1 MQPAID
7 FGDERHRSANRE
19 QLQGTGR
26 TESAQSWKTMRD
38 GLRITYF
45 SCAIPEPSL
54 PFQSSRSNG
63 LSTHAQANPPML
75 DLRLQAR
82 QRAGP
87 LCEKGRNANERRS
100 AIEG

>member
-1 MQPAID
+1 
-7 FGDERHRSANRE
+7 
-19 QLQGTGR
+19 
-26 TESAQSWKTMRD
+26 MRD

-87 LCEKGRNANERRS
+87 LCEKGRKLKRKKV
-100 AIEG
+100 GH